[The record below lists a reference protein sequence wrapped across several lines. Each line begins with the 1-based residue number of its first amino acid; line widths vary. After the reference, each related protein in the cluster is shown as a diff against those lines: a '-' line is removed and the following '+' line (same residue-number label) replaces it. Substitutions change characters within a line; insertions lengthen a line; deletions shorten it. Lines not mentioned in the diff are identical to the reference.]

1 MSAVPSP
8 RYRPTP
14 LDDAPPPAPRIA
26 VASES
31 GDGRDALVAI
41 LAAGGLA
48 VDGCATT
55 LEALAADPPAVLVL
69 RADVGRPAG
78 LAALRRAGRL
88 SPRAHVVVVTSP
100 APGAAATAARQA
112 LHAGAE
118 AVVRA
123 GEAER
128 ALVPAVGAVLAGYV
142 CAPREA
148 RRLIAKPAF
157 SHREKQVLELVVA
170 GRTNAEI
177 AGRLFLS
184 ESTVKTHL
192 ASAFAKLGVR
202 SRKDAAAVLLD
213 PAEGLAATA
222 LPPSR
227 APRPS
232 LAGDQAA

>member
-1 MSAVPSP
+1 MTAIPSP

-14 LDDAPPPAPRIA
+14 LDDAPPAPRIA

-31 GDGRDALVAI
+31 GGGRDALVAI

-48 VDGCATT
+48 VQPGATT

-69 RADVGRPAG
+69 RADVGGPAG
-78 LAALRRAGRL
+78 LAALRRARRL
-88 SPRAHVVVVTSP
+88 APRLRVVVVTTP
-100 APGAAATAARQA
+100 MPGAGATAARQA

-123 GEAER
+123 SEAER

-148 RRLIAKPAF
+148 RRLVAKPAF
-157 SHREKQVLELVVA
+157 SHREKEVLELVVE
-170 GRTNAEI
+170 GLTNSQI
-177 AGRLFLS
+177 ASRLFLS

-192 ASAFAKLGVR
+192 ASAFSKLGVR
-202 SRKDAAAVLLD
+202 SRRDAAALLLD

-222 LPPSR
+222 LPGGR
-227 APRPS
+227 
-232 LAGDQAA
+232 